1 MADFGFAN
9 LSNANLINTN
19 LLKSYFKNTILDNV
33 IVDSS
38 TLTDSCFENN
48 IVNKIQC
55 TLMRYT
61 LPGMP
66 PYETTYEQRDNYK
79 INYP

>member
-1 MADFGFAN
+1 MIQNNFQILLIGAN
-9 LSNANLINTN
+9 LV
-19 LLKSYFKNTILDNV
+19 KSYFKNTILDDIV
-33 IVDSS
+33 IGST
-38 TLTDSCFENN
+38 TLTDSCFEND

>member
-1 MADFGFAN
+1 
-9 LSNANLINTN
+9 LH
-19 LLKSYFKNTILDNV
+19 KSYFKNTILDDV
-33 IVDSS
+33 LIDST
-38 TLTDSCFENN
+38 TLTDSCFENDV
-48 IVNKIQC
+48 INKIQC

-66 PYETTYEQRDNYK
+66 PYETTYEHRDNYK